1 MRRMTRGKY
10 KGKEEDGGGLVEG
23 EEEVEGIECGG
34 VQVNMYI
41 CELIYVSVSAGG
53 YYASILSVMH
63 SL

>member
-1 MRRMTRGKY
+1 MTRGKY

-23 EEEVEGIECGG
+23 EDEVEGEGECGG

-41 CELIYVSVSAGG
+41 CGLIYVCVPAGG
-53 YYASILSVMH
+53 YYASIPSVMH